1 MMRNGFRP
9 IADAEAPD
17 PWDSAVTRDTFENV
31 TTSQHIVPGQPV
43 SHPGPAAADRITA
56 ASGITLPIAASDLL
70 GDNLPAGSVASRDED
85 SADRSTRPLGDL
97 MVEVVE
103 AAGADSGIVEFSALA
118 MPRISYCIPAIGD
131 AAHPM
136 SYSDTRESSG
146 LMLHGTATVGFRR
159 DPSDD
164 SRLTR
169 WVHMHAAWTDADGTL
184 HGGHLW
190 PASRT
195 ADPLAHATVWP
206 LYGITLVNSLDEE
219 TRMPVFAPL
228 PTSVTSAGRAQL
240 RARSG
245 ARPAVFARVRP
256 NVDIAWAVATLGREH
271 GLAGGSVRGGCG
283 SLTGALFDDGRVVEG
298 PATEIIALSGRI
310 AQGPTALS
318 ASVISA
324 SGRVHGGR
332 LAARGNLVSVTY
344 DLMLTGPPADEPLDE
359 LSSSPRRRPHGGSDR

>member
-1 MMRNGFRP
+1 
-9 IADAEAPD
+9 
-17 PWDSAVTRDTFENV
+17 V

-43 SHPGPAAADRITA
+43 SHPGPAAEDRITA
-56 ASGITLPIAASDLL
+56 VSGITVPIAASDLL
-70 GDNLPAGSVASRDED
+70 GEILPSGSLAPKDED
-85 SADRSTRPLGDL
+85 FADRSTRPLGDL

-118 MPRISYCIPAIGD
+118 MPRISYCIPAPGD

-146 LMLHGTATVGFRR
+146 LMLHGTATGGFRQ
-159 DPSDD
+159 DPADAT
-164 SRLTR
+164 RLTR

-184 HGGHLW
+184 RGGHLW

-206 LYGITLVNSLDEE
+206 LYGITLVNSHDEE

-228 PTSVTSAGRAQL
+228 PGTVSSAGRAQL

-256 NVDIAWAVATLGREH
+256 NVDIAQAVADLGREH
-271 GLAGGSVRGGCG
+271 GLTGGSVRGGCG
-283 SLTGALFDDGRVVEG
+283 SLTGALFDDGRIVEG
-298 PATEIIALSGRI
+298 PATEIIALSGCLI
-310 AQGPTALS
+310 PGTAALS

-344 DLMLTGPPADEPLDE
+344 DLMLTGPPPADGLRESF
-359 LSSSPRRRPHGGSDR
+359 SS